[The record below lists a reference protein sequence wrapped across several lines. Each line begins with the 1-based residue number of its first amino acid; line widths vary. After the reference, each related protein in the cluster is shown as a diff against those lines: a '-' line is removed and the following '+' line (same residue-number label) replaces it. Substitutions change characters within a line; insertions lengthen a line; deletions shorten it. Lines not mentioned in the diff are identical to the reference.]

1 MFGFAASRGV
11 MYIRQSGPGSAMLG
25 VLLAA
30 PSVSALLLV
39 LVLAPL
45 AVGQGGAVE
54 DLALL
59 A

>member
-11 MYIRQSGPGSAMLG
+11 IYIRQSGPGSAMLG

-30 PSVSALLLV
+30 HL
-39 LVLAPL
+39 
-45 AVGQGGAVE
+45 VGQGGAVE